1 MRLNLGCGTDIIP
14 GFINLDIVKLDG
26 VDVVHDLSKYPYPF
40 EENTFDEIVAIDV
53 IEHLPSTVQVI
64 EELYRISS
72 PNAKILVH
80 VPYWNHR
87 VGYGD
92 ITHLRVFDFESFDFF
107 DPSTRQGK
115 KRPYYSHARFKIE
128 KIKYTLGFSFCG
140 FKFGFKM
147 HHHGFGRCVK
157 ELFKYFSNTI
167 STLEFHLTAIK

>member
-72 PNAKILVH
+72 PNAKI
-80 VPYWNHR
+80 
-87 VGYGD
+87 
-92 ITHLRVFDFESFDFF
+92 
-107 DPSTRQGK
+107 
-115 KRPYYSHARFKIE
+115 
-128 KIKYTLGFSFCG
+128 
-140 FKFGFKM
+140 
-147 HHHGFGRCVK
+147 
-157 ELFKYFSNTI
+157 
-167 STLEFHLTAIK
+167 